1 MFALRSLDHRRQMH
15 KVQGGLCVLVV
26 ESSFVNVLK
35 CLPLPL
41 AVNAGDSHRRACT
54 KWKKGKAVRTKLT
67 IFVRSKNRNISLS

>member
-15 KVQGGLCVLVV
+15 KAQGGLCVLVV
-26 ESSFVNVLK
+26 DSSFVNVLK

-41 AVNAGDSHRRACT
+41 AVNAGEQACCT

-67 IFVRSKNRNISLS
+67 IFVRSKNGNISLS